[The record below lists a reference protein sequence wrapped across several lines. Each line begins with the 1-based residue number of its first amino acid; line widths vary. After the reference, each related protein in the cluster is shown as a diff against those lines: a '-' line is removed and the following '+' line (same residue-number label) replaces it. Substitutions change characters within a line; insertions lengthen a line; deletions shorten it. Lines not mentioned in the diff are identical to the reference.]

1 MGQKRKV
8 SSEDAETSS
17 DRGAPS
23 ANSPKQ
29 AKKQQIKTKKK
40 QEPMAIEALYDL
52 PRKVAQISDRLR
64 NGELKG
70 VPLGIVKV
78 HSFKANCSALRE
90 NISITGHNAC
100 GRTMWTP
107 TEAHFQMNQM
117 FRNWRTGGNEAQKT
131 AILKLKAFI
140 EQEWQSEFM
149 NHKNAK

>member
-1 MGQKRKV
+1 MGQKRKG
-8 SSEDAETSS
+8 SEDAETSS

-29 AKKQQIKTKKK
+29 AKKQQIKTKEK
-40 QEPMAIEALYDL
+40 QEPIEALYDL

-78 HSFKANCSALRE
+78 RSFAANCSALRE

-100 GRTMWTP
+100 GKTIWNP

-117 FRNWRTGGNEAQKT
+117 FRNWRTGGDEAQK
-131 AILKLKAFI
+131 AAVLRLKAFI